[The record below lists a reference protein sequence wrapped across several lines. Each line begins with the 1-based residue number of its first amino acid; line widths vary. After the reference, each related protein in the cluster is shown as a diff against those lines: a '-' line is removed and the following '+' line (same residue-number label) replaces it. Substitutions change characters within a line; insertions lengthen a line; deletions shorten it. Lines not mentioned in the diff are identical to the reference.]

1 MIKVAISAAEVS
13 GDINGAH
20 LAAELKSLAPD
31 IVLFGMGG
39 ENMRSAGVSIK
50 VDITEKS
57 TIGITEAL
65 RHLPSQLF
73 AYLKMVRLL
82 KKERPQ
88 ALVLIDAQGFN
99 IPLVKAAKK
108 LKIKTIYYISPH
120 YWLWGLEK
128 ELKEVAGIPDKII
141 AIFEDEASLYFKA
154 GAKVAYFGHPL
165 VDTVKTTMEKE
176 EFFSKLG
183 LDPLTKIIGLFPGS
197 RLQEIRTLLP
207 FELKA
212 AEIIDS
218 AIGGAQFLLSVAS
231 PKLKKDIMKIL
242 AKTKINVKML
252 YGLNYDVLNASDVII
267 TSGGSTTL
275 EAAIL
280 NTPSVMFYRLSKL
293 SEFFIFKVL
302 KIKVPF
308 YSLPNLL
315 EGKEI
320 IPELVQKEAT
330 PENLAEETI
339 ALLVDDK
346 RVARIKSDF
355 ANIRKK
361 LGSPGVVR
369 KVAEEVLKTAG

>member
-1 MIKVAISAAEVS
+1 MRKIAISAAEVS
-13 GDINGAH
+13 GDVHGAC
-20 LAAELKSLAPD
+20 LAAELRSLAPD
-31 IVLFGMGG
+31 ISLFGMGG
-39 ENMRSAGVSIK
+39 EKMRAEGVNIK
-50 VDITEKS
+50 VDVTEKS

-82 KKERPQ
+82 KKERPS

-99 IPLVKAAKK
+99 IPLAKAAKK

-128 ELKEVAGIPDKII
+128 ELKEVAGIPDKIV

-154 GAKVAYFGHPL
+154 GAKVSYFGHPL
-165 VDTVKTTMEKE
+165 VDIVKTTMEKE
-176 EFFSKLG
+176 EFFSKFG
-183 LDPLTKIIGLFPGS
+183 LDPLTKVIGLFPGS
-197 RLQEIRTLLP
+197 RLQEIRALLP

-218 AIGGAQFLLSVAS
+218 SIGGAQFLLPVAS
-231 PKLKKDIMKIL
+231 PKLKKDITKIL
-242 AKTKINVKML
+242 AKTKINVKVL
-252 YGLNYDVLNASDVII
+252 DGLNYDVLNASDVII

-280 NTPSVMFYRLSKL
+280 NTPSVMFYRLSKV
-293 SEFFIFKVL
+293 SEFFIFKVM
-302 KIKVPF
+302 KIKIPF
-308 YSLPNLL
+308 YSLPNLM
-315 EGKEI
+315 EGKGI

-339 ALLVDDK
+339 SLLVDDK